1 MVKYYI
7 QEIKNKIH
15 KMSAVW
21 IVLICIL
28 ISALGA
34 WNYYDDYCYWK
45 NEGKYNWAEKELCN
59 FGFTILF
66 IIYMIAFL
74 IVILCN
80 I

>member
-1 MVKYYI
+1 
-7 QEIKNKIH
+7 
-15 KMSAVW
+15 MSAVW

-28 ISALGA
+28 ISAGWA
-34 WNYYDDYCYWK
+34 WISYLKYLDWK
-45 NEGKYNWAEKELCN
+45 EDGNTTRAEEQLLD

-66 IIYMIAFL
+66 IIYMVAFL